1 MAGRG
6 PNTPRKTAIA
16 VNRKGRRSRTYRPR
30 GSARRVNDWPKG
42 NPANG
47 LQPYR
52 LCLAC
57 WQERLTAL
65 EVSNFLAHFACP
77 PPRLDPNASG
87 IRTAGPSDR
96 MAWTGWPCTTGCFA
110 RSIVPAYQA
119 ACAIVA
125 SRVARSAT
133 RRCTSTT
140 SAAGVISSGIL
151 STWAFCAG

>member
-65 EVSNFLAHFACP
+65 EVSNFLAHFASP
-77 PPRLDPNASG
+77 PPRLDPQCERNQDG
-87 IRTAGPSDR
+87 WTIRQDGMDGVAMHNR
-96 MAWTGWPCTTGCFA
+96 ML
-110 RSIVPAYQA
+110 R
-119 ACAIVA
+119 
-125 SRVARSAT
+125 
-133 RRCTSTT
+133 
-140 SAAGVISSGIL
+140 
-151 STWAFCAG
+151 